1 MTIWLVSLEFPQKKT
16 KKNRT
21 MKLLRK
27 LFLAVSVVG
36 MLSCSTDDSQPQDD
50 EVDDDPVSEME
61 TREPVT
67 GVRIAWDFNTKTLIS
82 QENDTGYNGYP
93 RLIQLEDESLLVVYE
108 SNGNVLVKKSN
119 SGEIWSEPIKVVE
132 GNQGVNM
139 ATPDV
144 VQLQNG
150 TILVMYNPR
159 PGDTADPTEKFLIKT
174 ILSNDNGMSWQND
187 QVVYEGDT
195 EFENGVWEPTAL
207 QLPDGEIQLFF
218 SNESVYPNSNEQN
231 ISLLR
236 SDDNGLTWTD
246 EPEIVSFRAGS
257 RDGMP
262 SPLYLENQNEIIL
275 SIEDNGENNQFKP
288 YIIRNSVSENWT
300 QTISGS
306 SEKRN
311 YALLEELEDSEYA
324 GAPYLAQ
331 LETGET
337 LLSYQGTE
345 ERNGN
350 DLNNADMKVAIG
362 NENGEGFNRISTPFL
377 IPEGKSAL
385 WNSIAVLNDNT
396 VIALTTTNAFSTANS
411 SEVWMIKGQ
420 IIPELKAENN
430 PLEIDGETREGIW
443 QQHFPILIGHTSSAQ
458 LQANVSFD
466 NENLYLI
473 SKISDVTVS
482 TDNQNIA
489 NNDGM
494 VIYLDPSNN
503 SYETPGPG
511 TYKIIVSASNQVI
524 AYEGNDSQWQEIEL
538 TEIDTEVI
546 NNEEGYSQEISLP
559 WNAIGGK
566 PASNTRIGLNVEL
579 MERGDSNYI
588 ETISATQTDA
598 PYTWLNLML

>member
-1 MTIWLVSLEFPQKKT
+1 
-16 KKNRT
+16 
-21 MKLLRK
+21 MKFLMK
-27 LFLAVSVVG
+27 LFLAAFVIV
-36 MLSCSTDDSQPQDD
+36 MISCSTDDSQPQDD
-50 EVDDDPVSEME
+50 EIDDDPVSGIE
-61 TREPVT
+61 TRTPVT
-67 GVRIAWDFNTKTLIS
+67 GVRIAWDFNTKTLVS
-82 QENDTGYNGYP
+82 QENDTGYSGYP

-108 SNGNVLVKKSN
+108 SKGNVLVKKSN
-119 SGEIWSEPIKVVE
+119 DSGENWSEPITVVE
-132 GNQGVNM
+132 GGQGVNK

-144 VQLQNG
+144 LQLQNG
-150 TILVMYNPR
+150 AILVMYNPR
-159 PGDTADPTEKFLIKT
+159 PGETADPTKKFLIKT

-187 QVVYEGDT
+187 QVIYEGDT

-218 SNESVYPNSNEQN
+218 SNESIYPNSNEQN

-236 SDDNGLTWTD
+236 SKDHGLTWSD

-262 SPLYLENQNEIIL
+262 APLYLDNQNEIML
-275 SIEDNGENNQFKP
+275 SIEDNGEHNQFKP
-288 YIIRNSVSENWT
+288 YIIRNSVSENWS
-300 QTISGS
+300 QTIGGS

-311 YALLEELEDSEYA
+311 YALLEELENSEYA

-331 LETGET
+331 LRTGET
-337 LLSYQGTE
+337 LLSYQGTDA
-345 ERNGN
+345 RNGN

-362 NENGEGFNRISTPFL
+362 NENGEDFNRISTPFL

-396 VIALTTTNAFSTANS
+396 VIALTTTNAFSSANA

-420 IIPELKAENN
+420 VIPELKAEHTS
-430 PLEIDGETREGIW
+430 LEIDGETTEGIW
-443 QQHFPILIGHTSSAQ
+443 KEHFPIFIGHISSTR

-466 NENLYLI
+466 NEHLYLI
-473 SKISDVTVS
+473 SKITDVAVS

-494 VIYLDPSNN
+494 VIYLDPANKSF
-503 SYETPGPG
+503 ETPGPG
-511 TYKIIVSASNQVI
+511 TYKIIVSASDQVK

-546 NNEEGYSQEISLP
+546 NNEDGYSQEISLA

-566 PASNTRIGLNVEL
+566 PTSNTIGLNVEL
-579 MERGDSNYI
+579 IEKGDSNYI
-588 ETISATQTDA
+588 EPISATQTDA
-598 PYTWLNLML
+598 PYTWLSLKL